1 MLFRSVFLDRF
12 TKWMAEIYLK
22 GNQRIG
28 FLNDMFILTYAENTG
43 AFLSLGR
50 NWPILLKYV
59 LLLVIPIIICV
70 YVFVYCLIKEKDKL
84 RIVLLISIIA
94 GGIGNLFD
102 RIFNDFTVIDFM
114 NFGIGKIRTGILN
127 IADLSVTFG
136 VIVLIIY
143 EIRKRNKFKNSL
155 Q

>member
-1 MLFRSVFLDRF
+1 
-12 TKWMAEIYLK
+12 
-22 GNQRIG
+22 
-28 FLNDMFILTYAENTG
+28 MFILTYAENTG

-59 LLLVIPIIICV
+59 LLLVIPILICV
-70 YVFVYCLIKEKDKL
+70 YVFIYCLIKEKDKL
-84 RIVLLISIIA
+84 RIVLLITIIA